1 MFLDEVRIYV
11 KAGDGGDGMVSFRR
25 EKYIPFGGPDGGD
38 GGNGADIVLVVSPR
52 LNTLQ
57 TFERVRRF
65 IGHNGGRGG
74 SAKKTGATADPLL
87 IDVPPGTVV
96 RDADSGELLADL
108 TEVGQR
114 VVVAQGGRG
123 GRGNFHFRSST
134 NQAPRIGEKGAPG
147 EERNLALELKL
158 IADIGI
164 VGVPNAGKSTLL
176 SVISAARPK
185 IAPYPFTTLTPNLG
199 VVLIGDSEV
208 VFADIPGLVEGAHAG
223 VGLGHSFLR
232 HIQRTRLLIH
242 LLDGA
247 SANPLA
253 DFAQIN
259 SELALFDPDLANK
272 PQIVVLN
279 KADIPEARAQSSRIE
294 RAARKHGHEFMVISA
309 ITRDGVSELL
319 YAVLEAL
326 KSLPEPERPNEEVPV
341 FRPADEEAFE
351 IVRENAGYR
360 VVGARI
366 ERAAA
371 MTYWEYDEA
380 VMRFQRILDAVGV
393 TDALRRAGCG
403 EGDTVLI
410 GDYELEWIDRW

>member
-1 MFLDEVRIYV
+1 
-11 KAGDGGDGMVSFRR
+11 
-25 EKYIPFGGPDGGD
+25 
-38 GGNGADIVLVVSPR
+38 
-52 LNTLQ
+52 
-57 TFERVRRF
+57 
-65 IGHNGGRGG
+65 
-74 SAKKTGATADPLL
+74 
-87 IDVPPGTVV
+87 
-96 RDADSGELLADL
+96 
-108 TEVGQR
+108 
-114 VVVAQGGRG
+114 
-123 GRGNFHFRSST
+123 
-134 NQAPRIGEKGAPG
+134 
-147 EERNLALELKL
+147 
-158 IADIGI
+158 
-164 VGVPNAGKSTLL
+164 
-176 SVISAARPK
+176 
-185 IAPYPFTTLTPNLG
+185 
-199 VVLIGDSEV
+199 
-208 VFADIPGLVEGAHAG
+208 
-223 VGLGHSFLR
+223 
-232 HIQRTRLLIH
+232 LLIH